1 MEKAIYSFITVP
13 AVAAIFLPFA
23 AKLKPRLAETVSVLT
38 LLAGIFNLSMLLFS
52 FYTAD
57 SSQIPSDCLIIFLTG
72 IIYLFALCFAMYS
85 SAELETGRNGREY
98 FFSLLLIS
106 VSLFC
111 GAAAAENFFTLYLCI
126 ESLCLSS
133 AVMIAISRNGTAGIT
148 AASDWLFLTAPSSF
162 LCICGLS
169 LLFLFLGSLSFDSL
183 QQISLSGDPFGP
195 ILFAAS
201 LLILGFVLKAAIFFM
216 PQERSKDF
224 RTDLPVA
231 GHLALNIARLG
242 IMYAVFRA
250 ALLLRFSYGNAQG
263 LSLFLMILGAAV
275 MAAGAVASFQAH
287 DLKKMACFTNFSS
300 SGLFLVM
307 TGASTPLAV
316 ISALLIILSNSF
328 ETMLMLICGGITE
341 RKKTRLMSLFSSQGA
356 VLALFGGLS
365 QSGMPPFAGFW
376 VRLLAAIALFD
387 ADRPVLACIVIFS
400 EIFILSAML
409 KQRRKLFSD
418 NKHIQNSED
427 SSSPKGEPVD
437 RKKEFLL
444 DPLGGNGEKW
454 LRLFPAWVSAAMLV
468 VSGIMFPFIYLYLHI
483 TAGRLFL

>member
-1 MEKAIYSFITVP
+1 MEKAIYSFITIP
-13 AVAAIFLPFA
+13 AIAAIFLPFV
-23 AKLKPRLAETVSVLT
+23 AKLKPRLAEVVSGLT
-38 LLAGIFNLSMLLFS
+38 LLAGLFNLAMLLFS
-52 FYTAD
+52 FYAAD

-72 IIYLFALCFAMYS
+72 IIYLFAFCLIMYS
-85 SAELETGRNGREY
+85 SAELEIGRNGREY
-98 FFSLLLIS
+98 FFSLSLIS

-111 GAAAAENFFTLYLCI
+111 GAAAAENFFSLYLCI

-133 AVMIAISRNGTAGIT
+133 AVMLAISRNGTAGIT

-201 LLILGFVLKAAIFFM
+201 MLILGFVLKAAIFFM
-216 PQERSKDF
+216 PQERSRDF
-224 RTDLPVA
+224 KTDLPIA

-242 IMYAVFRA
+242 IMYAMFRT

-263 LSLFLMILGAAV
+263 LSLSLMILGSVIMCFGAIAA
-275 MAAGAVASFQAH
+275 FQAN
-287 DLKKMACFTNFSS
+287 DLKKMACFANFGNY
-300 SGLFLVM
+300 GLFLIM

-316 ISALLIILSNSF
+316 ISALFIILCNSF

-341 RKKTRLMSLFSSQGA
+341 RKKTRLMSLFNSQGA
-356 VLALFGGLS
+356 LLILFGGLS

-376 VRLLAAIALFD
+376 IRLLAAIALFD

-400 EIFILSAML
+400 EIFVLSSVL
-409 KQRRKLFSD
+409 KQRRKLFSE
-418 NKHIQNSED
+418 NKQVCNEET
-427 SSSPKGEPVD
+427 SSSKGEFFD

-454 LRLFPAWVSAAMLV
+454 LKLLPAWVSAALLAA
-468 VSGIMFPFIYLYLHI
+468 SGIMFPFIYLYLHI